1 LIPDRLVACGLR
13 NGVTLSVGL
22 RIVRPVVQLDHD
34 LAVELGADGPLR
46 VPGELAVVG
55 QERGERYLREYMKAG
70 EGTL

>member
-1 LIPDRLVACGLR
+1 LIPDRLVACGLH

-22 RIVRPVVQLDHD
+22 RIVRPVVQLGHGHDFEGAAFTDDKIRD

-55 QERGERYLREYMKAG
+55 
-70 EGTL
+70 